1 MLIYHTYQKR
11 PPGATIRRPMNLRD
25 LRYAVAVARERNFR
39 RAAERCFVSQ
49 PALSLAIQ
57 KLEEELGVRLF
68 ERSRV
73 EVSVTPIGEAIVA
86 QAQRALEE
94 VDRIRALGI
103 QGRDQLVGSL
113 KLGAIFTVGPYL
125 LPDLIPVLHAR
136 APRMP
141 LEVEENTTANLT
153 ELLRNGRIDAVVAAL
168 PFDLPG
174 VDVRPLYDEPFV
186 VVVPKSHRW
195 AKRRRVGAGEL
206 ATEKVLLLSSGHC
219 FSNQVVEACPQMRQG
234 GSETMQGNSLETI
247 RNMVASGFGIT
258 VLPRSALGSRY
269 HSPLLQAIP
278 FAPPAP
284 SRRVVLAWRRSFAR
298 ERAIATLAEAIAAV
312 PLPGVEM
319 L

>member
-1 MLIYHTYQKR
+1 
-11 PPGATIRRPMNLRD
+11 MNLRD

-57 KLEEELGVRLF
+57 KLEQELGVQLF

-94 VDRIRALGI
+94 IDRIKALST

-113 KLGAIFTVGPYL
+113 RLGAIFTVGPYL
-125 LPDLIPVLHAR
+125 LPDLIPVLHER

-141 LEVEENTTANLT
+141 LEVEENTTANLA
-153 ELLRNGRIDAVVAAL
+153 ELLRNGRIDAVIAAL
-168 PFDLPG
+168 PFDVPG
-174 VDVRPLYDEPFV
+174 VEVRPLYDEPFA
-186 VVVPKSHRW
+186 VVVPTSHRW
-195 AKRRRVGAGEL
+195 AKRRRIGAGDL
-206 ATEKVLLLSSGHC
+206 AAERVLLLSSGHC
-219 FSNQVVEACPQMRQG
+219 FSNQVVEACPPLGRG
-234 GSETMQGNSLETI
+234 GSETMQGNSLETL

-258 VLPRSALGSRY
+258 VLPRSALGLRY
-269 HSPLLQAIP
+269 DSPLLQAIP
-278 FAPPAP
+278 FSPPAP
-284 SRRVVLAWRRSFAR
+284 FRRVVLAWRRSFAR
-298 ERAIATLAEAIAAV
+298 EGAIATLAEAIAAV
-312 PLPGVEM
+312 SLPGVEM